1 MAETQ
6 TKGRQIGMQKRSG
19 RHKGGKRKN
28 ARRRRNRFLPLIIAA
43 SAILIIAAA
52 AYAGWN
58 IFIYSGRS
66 RLYKKGG
73 VMNSELLAQLNE
85 TKEKAQDVGWEEGW
99 LRYNGKIYK
108 YNDSIITLLILG
120 IDKNSENEEPQHGM
134 DGGQSDA
141 NFLAVINPDQKTVRL
156 ICIDRNTMTEY
167 QTYDYYGRKDARAK
181 AQLCLA
187 HAYGNSSKQNCEN
200 SLEAVK
206 NLFYGL
212 PIHGYCAVNMSAIPE
227 INDAVGGVTL
237 KCMDTF
243 RAGGYS
249 YTKGSQKTLSGMG
262 AYWYVQ
268 FRDTKKFKS
277 AENRLQ
283 RQKQYLNA
291 FIAQAKTAVKKN
303 PSTALDLYNNITPYM
318 TTNIEA
324 DEAAYL
330 AGMALGYDFD
340 TDSVMTLEGETV
352 QGTYYEEFYPDEERL
367 RNLIIDVFYC
377 EAGQTDG

>member
-1 MAETQ
+1 MEEKQAERHRR
-6 TKGRQIGMQKRSG
+6 GR
-19 RHKGGKRKN
+19 RHKSSMRRNGKRHK
-28 ARRRRNRFLPLIIAA
+28 NRFLPLIIAA
-43 SAILIIAAA
+43 SAIFIIGAA

-73 VMNSELLAQLNE
+73 VMDSELLAQLNQ
-85 TKEKAQDVGWEEGW
+85 TKETAQDVGWDEGW
-99 LRYNGKIYK
+99 IRYNDKIYK

-120 IDKNSENEEPQHGM
+120 IDKNSESEEPEHGM

-141 NFLAVINPDQKTVRL
+141 NFLVVINPDQKTVRL

-167 QTYDYYGRKDARAK
+167 QTYDYYGGKDAKAK

-187 HAYGNSSKQNCEN
+187 HAYGSSRKQNCEN

-227 INDAVGGVTL
+227 INDAVGGVTVS
-237 KCMDTF
+237 CMDTF

-249 YTKGSQKTLSGMG
+249 YTKGSKKTLLGMG

-268 FRDTKKFKS
+268 FRDTKQFKS

-291 FIAQAKTAVKKN
+291 FISQAKAAVKKN
-303 PSTALDLYNNITPYM
+303 PSTAIDLYNNITPYM
-318 TTNIEA
+318 TTDIEA

-330 AGMALGYDFD
+330 ASMALGYDFD
-340 TDSVMTLEGETV
+340 ADSIMTLEGETV
-352 QGTYYEEFYPDEERL
+352 QGVYYEEFYPDEEKL
-367 RNLIIDVFYC
+367 RDLIINVFYC
-377 EAGQTDG
+377 EAEQAAE